1 MFDHFRRQASQSG
14 IYEELHLV
22 ERPFEAR
29 VKSDGP
35 FCARRRGLSMRYR
48 VFAAMNGERSRPPPS
63 RTSTIAVQA
72 AALCVESKIDASLAR
87 FFFNQS
93 HWSRRLQEVNEC
105 TAMLMNAP

>member
-1 MFDHFRRQASQSG
+1 MR
-14 IYEELHLV
+14 V

-35 FCARRRGLSMRYR
+35 FVPADEVYPAITRFRRNERGS
-48 VFAAMNGERSRPPPS
+48 PPPS
-63 RTSTIAVQA
+63 RTSTVAIQA
-72 AALCVESKIDASLAR
+72 AALCVESKIVASLAQ

-93 HWSRRLQEVNEC
+93 DWNRRLQEVNEC